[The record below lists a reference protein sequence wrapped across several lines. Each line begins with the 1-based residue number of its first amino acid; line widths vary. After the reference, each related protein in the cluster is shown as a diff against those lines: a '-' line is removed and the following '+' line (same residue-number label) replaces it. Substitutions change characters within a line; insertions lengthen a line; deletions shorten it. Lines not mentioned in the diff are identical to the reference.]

1 MKNLRLTFS
10 KQKQLRYGENPHQKG
25 WLWQEGASDPLAFF
39 KFKQIQGKQLS
50 FNNFLDIDSAIKTIA
65 FIGRRS
71 PACVVIKHTNPCG
84 ASVNEKIEKAFL
96 KAWAGD
102 SLAAFGSIIAVNRK
116 VDKVLAQLMLE
127 GNRFFEVLI
136 CPDINVGAKK
146 VFLIKKNLRILVNPG
161 LKKPKLIP
169 GTDFKKIRGGLLVQE
184 EDVYQLKAK
193 DLKVVTRKKPTKKQ
207 LIGLVFA
214 WNIVRASKA
223 NAIALVKNH
232 QLVSSGVGQ
241 QDRFRC
247 CQLVISKA
255 GKLAVDSLVA
265 SDAFF
270 PFKDGPEILAKAG
283 VKAIIQPGGSIRDQE
298 TIGLCDQ
305 YKIAMVF
312 TGIRCFSH

>member
-1 MKNLRLTFS
+1 VKNLRLSFF

-25 WLWQEGASDPLAFF
+25 WLWQEKISDPLAFF
-39 KFKQIQGKQLS
+39 RFEQIQGKQLS
-50 FNNFLDIDSAIKTIA
+50 FNNFLDIDSAIRAIA
-65 FIGRRS
+65 FIGQRL

-84 ASVNEKIEKAFL
+84 ASIDEKIEKAFL

-102 SLAAFGSIIAVNRK
+102 SLAGFGSIIAVNRK
-116 VDKVLAQLMLE
+116 VDKVLAQLMLK

-136 CPDINVGAKK
+136 CPSISVEAKE
-146 VFLIKKNLRILVNPG
+146 VFLSKKNLRILVNPA
-161 LKKPKLIP
+161 LKKPRLVSGI
-169 GTDFKKIRGGLLVQE
+169 DFKKIRGGLLVQE
-184 EDVYQLKAK
+184 KDTYQLKAK

-207 LIGLVFA
+207 LAGLIFA

-223 NAIALVKNH
+223 NAIVLVKNQ

-247 CQLVISKA
+247 CQLAINKA
-255 GKLAVDSLVA
+255 GKSAVNSLVA

-270 PFKDGPEILAKAG
+270 PFKDGPEILIKAG

-298 TIGLCDQ
+298 TIDFCNQ
-305 YKIAMVF
+305 YKIAMIF